1 LPQKDAKKRL
11 RHFGYWLTLQ
21 IAGFKRRRIA
31 AKERRERKDIKQ
43 IFFKLSTCLNHYKYI
58 REQEIDE
65 HYQRTL
71 SACAR
76 PSDELWQLQISD
88 SQVRDELS
96 TTGYLK
102 SFSRSF
108 FAFSAFFRGYSS

>member
-11 RHFGYWLTLQ
+11 RYFGYWLTLQ

-43 IFFKLSTCLNHYKYI
+43 IFFKLYTCLNHYKYI

-71 SACAR
+71 SARAR

-96 TTGYLK
+96 TMGYLK
-102 SFSRSF
+102 SFSRF
-108 FAFSAFFRGYSS
+108 FFCVLCVLCGDSS